1 MKKLMELSLRRLK
14 DVQSV
19 SNAVETKRNG
29 NMVKLLSFGKV
40 QSALYL
46 KVFSKTL
53 LSCFIKTHFS
63 LKDNDRKF
71 PSNIDVSLS
80 AGLWCLK
87 SQSRGTGICQ

>member
-1 MKKLMELSLRRLK
+1 MELSLRRLK